1 MGDSEHRLD
10 RRGFLRD
17 GAAAVLG
24 AGALGL
30 SGTPALAGPTEP
42 RIRGHAT
49 LGRTGLSIS
58 DISFGSSRMTDPD
71 LVRHALDRG
80 IDYFDT
86 AEDYRGGR
94 SEEAIGQALRGV
106 RDRVTITS
114 KTMAGAGETRAGMMR
129 ALEGSLRR
137 LRTDYVDIYMNH
149 AVNSV
154 PRLANPEWQEFTELA
169 RRQGKIRFRGM
180 SGHGGRLAECL
191 DYALDHDLVDV
202 ILVAYNF
209 GQDPAFYSRLLRSF
223 DYVALQ
229 PELPAKLERAHAQGV
244 GVVVMKTLMGA
255 RLNDMRPFERAGS
268 TFSQAAF
275 RWVLSNPNVDALVVS
290 MKSPEQLDEYVA
302 ASGSRQPRAG
312 DLKLLERYADL
323 QGNSYCQHGCDLCE
337 SLCPHGVP
345 ISEVL
350 RTRMY
355 DVDYGDRKLA
365 RAGYA
370 ALDPD
375 ASACLSCAE
384 RNCAGG
390 CPNGLPI
397 SEWTRDAARRLG

>member
-17 GAAAVLG
+17 GAAVLG

-30 SGTPALAGPTEP
+30 AGAPALAETSEP
-42 RIRGHAT
+42 RIRGYAT
-49 LGRTGLSIS
+49 LGRTGLSVS

-71 LVRHALDRG
+71 LVRHAFERG
-80 IDYFDT
+80 INYFDA

-106 RDRVTITS
+106 RDQVTIVS
-114 KTMAGAGETRAGMMR
+114 KTMAGAGETRAEMMR

-137 LRTDYVDIYMNH
+137 LQTDYVDIYMNH
-149 AVNSV
+149 AVNNV
-154 PRLANPEWQEFTELA
+154 ARLANPEWQEFTQLA

-209 GQDPAFYSRLLRSF
+209 GQDPAFYSRMLRGF

-255 RLNDMRPFERAGS
+255 RLNDMRPFERSGS

-290 MKSPEQLDEYVA
+290 MKSPDQLDEYVT
-302 ASGSRQPRAG
+302 ASGARQPRAG
-312 DLKLLERYADL
+312 DLALLERYAQV
-323 QGNSYCQHGCDLCE
+323 QGGSYCQHGCDLCE
-337 SLCPHGVP
+337 SRCPHGVP

-355 DVDYGDRKLA
+355 DVDYGDRALA

-370 ALDPD
+370 ALDPNAD
-375 ASACLSCAE
+375 ACLSCAE
-384 RNCAGG
+384 QNCAGG

-397 SEWTRDAARRLG
+397 PEWTRDAARRLG